1 MRLHLGGHL
10 SWYAQKKSWVDVPL
24 TQPARLTDVLENLG
38 VPINE
43 VAVGTLNGASLFEF
57 TGVIVNDEDTVEL
70 YPPVGGG

>member
-10 SWYAQKKSWVDVPL
+10 AWYAQKKSWVDVPL

-38 VPINE
+38 VPISE
-43 VAVGTLNGASLFEF
+43 VAVSTLNGAALFELAH
-57 TGVIVNDEDTVEL
+57 VIVNDEDTVEL